1 MKLFITYCVVMLS
14 HRPGPVE
21 RTEAPTVIAREGTDS
36 YRQIEAICRISRH
49 CKGRIDRS
57 NLHIEGIAFPWERD
71 RMFLAM
77 RLQLTVIASVIVM
90 LSTFAL
96 LSINPVEAYA
106 QSNKPFIK
114 GTIAN
119 YVNQSLYLYK
129 CYGDTLLLTDSIHT
143 DKNERFIFTTE
154 TFSKVQNFGKGYGL
168 YKVIL
173 QRNQWFYVLYDG
185 NPIEIKTLFQPNA
198 FYNIATDSLKVLKS
212 QENKRFYEFQRLQ
225 QQLNVANYW
234 LLQMLRLYPLPD
246 PFHIKIEE
254 EYFARYEAML
264 LFMKKIFAQDSV
276 SGNSSPLG
284 RLGGAY
290 LSVLPD
296 WKQPDPLRDSIIA
309 AHYFDYFNPAD
320 SFYLHTNILPEKMD
334 IYLALRTN
342 KRDDY
347 GQPVYN
353 EMLFAEAAKEFL
365 EKTAPLSFGEGQG
378 VRSFCLNYF
387 LKKFNKE
394 HKDNA
399 FLFLYDTYL
408 KTAEGDC
415 GTRDGDSLHFGKA
428 WGWAWAREKA
438 SIMKG
443 IQIGNIAPDFEI
455 YPVEFRKAEY
465 STGVEKGKLS
475 LSFLQSD
482 YTLLLFWA
490 TWCPHCTQ
498 AVPEIKKA
506 VDDFNSI
513 HSPLPSG
520 GAGGGLIT
528 VAISLDTDR
537 EQWQKFVT
545 ENNLLSFLNFS
556 ELKGWQSEVVKKYN
570 VYATPTMFLLNQ
582 DKKIVAKPETAEQ
595 LINILTTA
603 GMRK

>member
-1 MKLFITYCVVMLS
+1 
-14 HRPGPVE
+14 
-21 RTEAPTVIAREGTDS
+21 
-36 YRQIEAICRISRH
+36 
-49 CKGRIDRS
+49 
-57 NLHIEGIAFPWERD
+57 
-71 RMFLAM
+71 
-77 RLQLTVIASVIVM
+77 
-90 LSTFAL
+90 
-96 LSINPVEAYA
+96 
-106 QSNKPFIK
+106 
-114 GTIAN
+114 
-119 YVNQSLYLYK
+119 
-129 CYGDTLLLTDSIHT
+129 
-143 DKNERFIFTTE
+143 
-154 TFSKVQNFGKGYGL
+154 
-168 YKVIL
+168 
-173 QRNQWFYVLYDG
+173 
-185 NPIEIKTLFQPNA
+185 
-198 FYNIATDSLKVLKS
+198 
-212 QENKRFYEFQRLQ
+212 
-225 QQLNVANYW
+225 
-234 LLQMLRLYPLPD
+234 
-246 PFHIKIEE
+246 
-254 EYFARYEAML
+254 
-264 LFMKKIFAQDSV
+264 
-276 SGNSSPLG
+276 
-284 RLGGAY
+284 
-290 LSVLPD
+290 
-296 WKQPDPLRDSIIA
+296 
-309 AHYFDYFNPAD
+309 
-320 SFYLHTNILPEKMD
+320 
-334 IYLALRTN
+334 
-342 KRDDY
+342 
-347 GQPVYN
+347 
-353 EMLFAEAAKEFL
+353 MLFAEAAKEFL

-415 GTRDGDSLHFGKA
+415 GTRDGDSLPFGKA